1 MITIDGHIIP
11 DGTIVQSMVP
21 STQKAVYVAGPMR
34 GYPQFNF
41 PAFFAAG
48 DKLEKEGWKVWNPAK
63 KDEEQYGDKLWK
75 DNKTGN
81 EAEASSTVGFSL
93 REALKW
99 DTEKI
104 CQCDA
109 IAMLPGWEK
118 SNGAFA
124 EWALARALG
133 LEVMYL

>member
-1 MITIDGHIIP
+1 MTSPEITY
-11 DGTIVQSMVP
+11 TKK
-21 STQKAVYVAGPMR
+21 KAIYVAGPMR
-34 GYPQFNF
+34 GIPQFNF

-48 DKLEKEGWKVWNPAK
+48 DKLAAEGWTVFNPAK
-63 KDEEQYGDKLWK
+63 KDQDQYGDKLWK
-75 DNKTGN
+75 DNTKGS
-81 EAEASSTVGFSL
+81 EAEASSNTGFSL
-93 REALKW
+93 RDALAW

-104 CQCDA
+104 CKECDA

>member
-1 MITIDGHIIP
+1 MSTEAVIAAHNGWP
-11 DGTIVQSMVP
+11 VP
-21 STQKAVYVAGPMR
+21 EKQKAVYVAGPMR

-48 DKLEKEGWKVWNPAK
+48 DKLEKEGWKVFNPAK
-63 KDEEQYGDKLWK
+63 KDQDQYGDGLWK
-75 DNKTGN
+75 ENKTGD
-81 EAEASSTVGFSL
+81 EAEASSNVGFSL
-93 REALKW
+93 RDALAW

-104 CQCDA
+104 CKECDA

-118 SNGAFA
+118 SNGAKA
-124 EWALARALG
+124 EWALAVALG